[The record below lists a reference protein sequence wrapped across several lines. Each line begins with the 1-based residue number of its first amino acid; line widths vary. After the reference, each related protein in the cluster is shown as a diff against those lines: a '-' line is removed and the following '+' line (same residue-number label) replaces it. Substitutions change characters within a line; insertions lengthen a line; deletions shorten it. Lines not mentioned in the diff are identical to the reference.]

1 MSTYRRALTLVT
13 GATLLVPVVGLVT
26 APILAQSLGAAGR
39 GAAGAA
45 LAPNLLIVGGAT
57 LGLPQALTFVLAKSP
72 HLTRRALRWATLI
85 SVPLGVLVLVGVSF
99 GDQYLAQGNEALAHL
114 IVLGTWL
121 ALPTLVVGLL
131 RGAAFGRQMWTA
143 IAIERVL
150 NSVLRLVLLGGLAV
164 LGRLDVVAAVLVVGV
179 APIVAGVAYL
189 PLLRTPPPAK
199 GDIVEPALPSRLLGF
214 GAQEWLGS
222 VAIMLMARTSQL
234 LVTPLAGVEQLGLL
248 LVAVTISDLPY
259 IVTQAI
265 REVSFGVNSAES
277 NTRQLMDTSRVVTLV
292 SVLGAVLVGATL
304 PLWIG
309 PVFGDEFRAA
319 AVPTWFFL
327 VASCIGVPGLL
338 AGAGLDAAGR
348 PGLRSISLGAALA
361 LNVVGTVVLT
371 PPLGATGAALAAV
384 ATTLLSTGC
393 MLAAARRVLVV
404 PSRQFWLPGLAD
416 VAALATIA
424 RLLAARLRRAEKARD
439 V

>member
-1 MSTYRRALTLVT
+1 MSTYGRALTLVT
-13 GATLLVPVVGLVT
+13 GATLLVPVIGLAT

-72 HLTRRALRWATLI
+72 HLTRAALRWATLI
-85 SVPLGVLVLVGVSF
+85 CLPLGVLVLLVVSL
-99 GDQYLAQGNEALAHL
+99 GDRYLAQGNEDLAQL

-131 RGAAFGRQMWTA
+131 RGAAFGRQMWRA
-143 IAIERVL
+143 IAVERVI
-150 NSVLRLVLLGGLAV
+150 NSLLRLVLLGGLA
-164 LGRLDVVAAVLVVGV
+164 LAGRLDVVAAVLVVGI

-189 PLLRTPPPAK
+189 PLLRTPPPAEEAAV
-199 GDIVEPALPSRLLGF
+199 DPPLPSSLLGF

-277 NTRQLMDTSRVVTLV
+277 NTPQLANTSRVVTLV
-292 SVLGAVLVGATL
+292 SVLGAIVVGATL

-309 PVFGDEFRAA
+309 PVFGEEFQAA
-319 AVPTWFFL
+319 VVPTWLFL
-327 VASCIGVPGLL
+327 IASCLGVPGLL

-348 PGLRSISLGAALA
+348 PGLRSLSLGAALI
-361 LNVVGTVVLT
+361 LNVIGTIALT
-371 PPLGATGAALAAV
+371 PPLGATGAAIAAV

-393 MLAAARRVLVV
+393 MLAAARRVLAV
-404 PSRQFWLPGLAD
+404 PSRQFWLPTPAD
-416 VAALATIA
+416 VATLATLV
-424 RLLAARLRRAEKARD
+424 RLAATRLRRAEKNHD